1 MATLK
6 QLVKIQSAI
15 DNRSIASD
23 TQETLENNYYYS
35 KSKGINIKFGDMHI
49 DHFLRSLSL
58 EKDKKDTRDIE
69 TAKLI
74 LKQKKTLKKIER
86 LLDELER

>member
-15 DNRSIASD
+15 DNRAIASD
-23 TQETLENNYYYS
+23 TMETLETNYYYS
-35 KSKGINIKFGDMHI
+35 RSKGINIKFGDMHI

-58 EKDKKDTRDIE
+58 DKEKKDTRDIE

-86 LLDELER
+86 LLNELER